1 MEELVEKAK
10 NDDEKA
16 FDEIIIRTKKEMY
29 LIAKARLNNEEDIAD
44 VIQETILSCYKNLRR
59 LKNNSY
65 FKTWIIKILIN
76 ECNKIYRKKGKND
89 ISFEDKEMEN
99 YIKSNEEEIPE
110 FDILINNQKVMDIK
124 ENKFDLDINLKTLF
138 VGYEYLNTKDNEV
151 EINKKIQVQLSLK
164 NREKS
169 DNLNLNLHYYM
180 EAILN

>member
-10 NDDEKA
+10 SNDEKA
-16 FDEIIIRTKKEMY
+16 FDEIITLTKKEMY
-29 LIAKARLNNEEDIAD
+29 LIAKARLKNDEDIAD
-44 VIQETILSCYKNLRR
+44 VIQETILSCYKNIKK

-110 FDILINNQKVMDIK
+110 FDILINKLNDDEKLILTLYYYSGYTTKEISKIIKKNEGTIRSKISRAKDKLRNQYMKG
-124 ENKFDLDINLKTLF
+124 ER
-138 VGYEYLNTKDNEV
+138 YEKY
-151 EINKKIQVQLSLK
+151 
-164 NREKS
+164 
-169 DNLNLNLHYYM
+169 
-180 EAILN
+180 

>member
-1 MEELVEKAK
+1 
-10 NDDEKA
+10 
-16 FDEIIIRTKKEMY
+16 
-29 LIAKARLNNEEDIAD
+29 
-44 VIQETILSCYKNLRR
+44 
-59 LKNNSY
+59 
-65 FKTWIIKILIN
+65 
-76 ECNKIYRKKGKND
+76 
-89 ISFEDKEMEN
+89 MEN

-180 EAILN
+180 EAILH

>member
-10 NDDEKA
+10 SNDEKA
-16 FDEIIIRTKKEMY
+16 FDEIITLTKKEMY
-29 LIAKARLNNEEDIAD
+29 LIAKARLKNDEDIAD
-44 VIQETILSCYKNLRR
+44 VIQETILLCYKNIKK

-110 FDILINNQKVMDIK
+110 FDTLINKLNDDEKLILTLYYYSGYTTKEISKIIK
-124 ENKFDLDINLKTLF
+124 KNEGTIRSKISRAKDKLRKQYMK
-138 VGYEYLNTKDNEV
+138 GERYEKY
-151 EINKKIQVQLSLK
+151 
-164 NREKS
+164 
-169 DNLNLNLHYYM
+169 
-180 EAILN
+180 